1 MKTKCPLCGFENEEE
16 SKFCKKCNE
25 PLFKQEYFEDNPYI
39 KKRGNKDQPFELIL
53 DEEVRAETEGRKYKR
68 LNLEYGKLLEN
79 PDSNF
84 NLIKKY
90 RKELSKIENNLVN
103 RNLKGIK
110 LEKEGKIDKAIKL
123 YEKNIEEEFEGS
135 HPYTRLAIIYSKK
148 GLLDDEI
155 RVLKKAIWVFEDVVY
170 KERGDRSQ
178 KPDKFKKRL
187 EKANKKRLQEK
198 L

>member
-1 MKTKCPLCGFENEEE
+1 MNIKCPQCGFENEEG
-16 SKFCKKCNE
+16 SKFCKNCNE
-25 PLFKQEYFEDNPYI
+25 PLFKQEYSEDNPYI

-90 RKELSKIENNLVN
+90 RKELSKIENNLVD

-155 RVLKKAIWVFEDVVY
+155 RVLKKAIWVFENIAY
-170 KERGDRSQ
+170 ENRIDRFP
-178 KPDKFKKRL
+178 KLDRFKKRL
-187 EKANKKRLQEK
+187 EKVNKKRL
-198 L
+198 

>member
-1 MKTKCPLCGFENEEE
+1 MKIKCPLCGFENEEG
-16 SKFCKKCNE
+16 SKFCKNCNE
-25 PLFKQEYFEDNPYI
+25 PLFKQGYSEDNPYI
-39 KKRGNKDQPFELIL
+39 KKRGNKDQPFKLIS
-53 DEEVRAETEGRKYKR
+53 DEEVKAETEGGKYKR

-84 NLIKKY
+84 NLIEKY
-90 RKELSKIENNLVN
+90 RKELSKIENNWVN

-123 YEKNIEEEFEGS
+123 YEKNIEEEFDGS

-155 RVLKKAIWVFEDVVY
+155 RVLKKAVWVFENVVY
-170 KERGDRSQ
+170 KERGDRLQ
-178 KPDKFKKRL
+178 KLDKFKKRL
-187 EKANKKRLQEK
+187 EKANKKRL
-198 L
+198 

>member
-1 MKTKCPLCGFENEEE
+1 MKIKCPLCGFENEEG
-16 SKFCKKCNE
+16 SKFCKNCNE
-25 PLFKQEYFEDNPYI
+25 PLFKQGYSEDNPYI
-39 KKRGNKDQPFELIL
+39 KKRGNKDQPFKPIS
-53 DEEVRAETEGRKYKR
+53 DEEVKAETEGRKYKR

-155 RVLKKAIWVFEDVVY
+155 RVLKKAVWVF
-170 KERGDRSQ
+170 RSQ

-187 EKANKKRLQEK
+187 EKANKKRLLEK
-198 L
+198 F

>member
-1 MKTKCPLCGFENEEE
+1 MKIKCPLCGFENEEG
-16 SKFCKKCNE
+16 SKFCKNCNE
-25 PLFKQEYFEDNPYI
+25 PLFKQGYSEDNPYI
-39 KKRGNKDQPFELIL
+39 KKRRNKDQSFKLIS
-53 DEEVRAETEGRKYKR
+53 DEEVKTETEGGKYKR

-84 NLIKKY
+84 SLIEKY
-90 RKELSKIENNLVN
+90 RKELSKIENNWVN

-123 YEKNIEEEFEGS
+123 YEKNIEEEFDGS

-155 RVLKKAIWVFEDVVY
+155 RVLKKAVWVFENVVY
-170 KERGDRSQ
+170 KERGDMLQ
-178 KPDKFKKRL
+178 KLDKFKKRL
-187 EKANKKRLQEK
+187 EKANKKRL
-198 L
+198 

>member
-1 MKTKCPLCGFENEEE
+1 MKIKCPLCGLENEER
-16 SKFCKKCNE
+16 SKFCKNCNE
-25 PLFKQEYFEDNPYI
+25 PLFKQEYSEDNPYI

-53 DEEVRAETEGRKYKR
+53 DEEVRAETKGRKYKR
-68 LNLEYGKLLEN
+68 LNLEYGKLLEK

-84 NLIKKY
+84 GLIKKY
-90 RKELSKIENNLVN
+90 RKELSKIENILVN

-155 RVLKKAIWVFEDVVY
+155 RVLKKAIWVFENIVY

-178 KPDKFKKRL
+178 KPDKFMKRL
-187 EKANKKRLQEK
+187 EKANKKRLQKK